1 MKNALRNLE
10 TLIQISFEMDEK
22 RQLELL
28 SESFI
33 LMYKQAV
40 EKQASA
46 KGTKMSGAEIEQA
59 AKSKLRKALD
69 IINTIDRL
77 SPDAKAAM
85 LISINNMTNGAFT
98 EENPVS
104 VMVQHL
110 NRLFD
115 SILHLLS
122 SCNFV

>member
-1 MKNALRNLE
+1 MKNALCNLE
-10 TLIQISFEMDEK
+10 TLIQIFFEMDEK

-33 LMYKQAV
+33 LMYEQAV

-69 IINTIDRL
+69 ILNTIDRL

-85 LISINNMTNGAFT
+85 LIAINNMTNGALT

>member
-10 TLIQISFEMDEK
+10 TLIQIFFEMDEK
-22 RQLELL
+22 RQPELL

-33 LMYKQAV
+33 LMYEQAV

-46 KGTKMSGAEIEQA
+46 KGAKMSGAEIEQA

-69 IINTIDRL
+69 ILNTIDRL

-85 LISINNMTNGAFT
+85 LIAINNMTNGALT

-110 NRLFD
+110 NRLFA
-115 SILHLLS
+115 SNLHLLS